1 MLSRAIMQ
9 YLVAVYGR
17 PAFDHLYPEA
27 DHQRRATIDRLLQF
41 DLGTL
46 NRAILDYFDP
56 VIHRGSAPDEA
67 KANVLKQSLD
77 YLDRFL
83 EESGGEFVVGHRLS
97 LADLALLA
105 TVSRLEAFNY
115 RTESYQ
121 RLHTWKT
128 RLQQTLPY
136 YQECNAE
143 GMAMFKEMLEQK
155 KH

>member
-1 MLSRAIMQ
+1 MQ

-17 PAFDHLYPEA
+17 PAFDHLYPAA